1 MKKIVTYLLIC
12 FVSLTFSQTPGLIYQ
27 RVQGELGQKV
37 LDPNNDG
44 FVSLTSSG
52 FSGTDYGVNS
62 ELKMIPLP
70 VIQGEPHSDL
80 TTGSAGGHTD
90 IVSALVGGVASRES
104 AYILYRTVDG
114 TPYVVIRMR
123 IGKASTSPKGY
134 FY

>member
-70 VIQGEPHSDL
+70 VI
-80 TTGSAGGHTD
+80 
-90 IVSALVGGVASRES
+90 
-104 AYILYRTVDG
+104 
-114 TPYVVIRMR
+114 
-123 IGKASTSPKGY
+123 
-134 FY
+134 